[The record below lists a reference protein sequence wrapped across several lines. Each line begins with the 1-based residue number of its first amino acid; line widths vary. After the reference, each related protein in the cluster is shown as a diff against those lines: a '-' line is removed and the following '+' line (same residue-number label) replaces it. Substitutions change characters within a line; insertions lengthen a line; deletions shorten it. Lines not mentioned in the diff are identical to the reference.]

1 MSDYLSPPLF
11 PCQASYKSHT
21 LTSTTDI
28 YVSTEYLV
36 PGDRVLI
43 IDDFLAGGRTADALV
58 RVCRMANAN
67 VVGGGFLIEKLQAS
81 LKPTPLLVYPT
92 FTRLAHPTFYPV
104 GTPDLTDSSA
114 HSPSKF
120 NEQDAGR
127 AFLSGYQIPLESLAT
142 VSIAD
147 DRIEV
152 IDLEGEVEEDDIDE
166 IEEIVLI
173 DEANNLEEIDQIEAD
188 EIEIDEIEAD
198 EGETARKGE
207 TVRKGETDEEAV
219 RKGGAYAED
228 EEPTRRTT
236 KVVVDE
242 STKEL

>member
-1 MSDYLSPPLF
+1 MP
-11 PCQASYKSHT
+11 T
-21 LTSTTDI
+21 
-28 YVSTEYLV
+28 
-36 PGDRVLI
+36 RVLI

-166 IEEIVLI
+166 IEEQDRLVKEHI
-173 DEANNLEEIDQIEAD
+173 
-188 EIEIDEIEAD
+188 
-198 EGETARKGE
+198 R
-207 TVRKGETDEEAV
+207 EEAKSGELPPV
-219 RKGGAYAED
+219 AES
-228 EEPTRRTT
+228 
-236 KVVVDE
+236 VDE
-242 STKEL
+242 DIVDLP